1 MQDTVP
7 AAQVADLIAAIRE
20 ALTAPDP
27 APSEP
32 YARYEALIATRA
44 SWVRGVLAASA
55 RGNLGDVAYTAL
67 ALREASR
74 HVPARYEVAG
84 EGDAS

>member
-1 MQDTVP
+1 VQDTVP

-27 APSEP
+27 AGP
-32 YARYEALIATRA
+32 YAAYQELIATRA
-44 SWVRGVLAASA
+44 SWLRGVLATSA
-55 RGNLGDVAYTAL
+55 RGDLGDVAATA
-67 ALREASR
+67 AAVREVSR
-74 HVPARYEVAG
+74 HVPVRYEVAG